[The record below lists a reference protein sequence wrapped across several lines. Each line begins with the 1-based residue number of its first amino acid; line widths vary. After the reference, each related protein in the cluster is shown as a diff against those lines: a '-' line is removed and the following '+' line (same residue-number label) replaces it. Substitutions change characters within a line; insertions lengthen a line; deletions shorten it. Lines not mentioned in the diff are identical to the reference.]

1 MIARRALCLLTVLT
15 SVSVSSAAAA
25 QQGPPPLP
33 GTSPSGGAGATSPAG
48 AAAAQPSPYDPSM
61 QAGGLAPPPPM
72 TAPEPEPA
80 SPDGGTEQRLDE
92 AKERDSGR
100 GLEIV
105 WLNVEG
111 GYENVGLQTFNIDE
125 DNFTAGFVSS
135 AANGGVIGAG
145 VGVRLLYFTLGAR
158 GRVGLFSDWQLFRL
172 GGEVGMHLPLGKL
185 DPHVDLGFGY
195 AGLGSVKS
203 AVSGAA
209 DAIAIR
215 GFYGRI
221 SGGLD
226 LYLSPVFS
234 LGANASWELLALT
247 RPGLSSAAIEEIRSG
262 AAAPQQA
269 KADLLAAEGSSV
281 GSALALTAVAGLHF

>member
-1 MIARRALCLLTVLT
+1 MIARRALCLLTVLA
-15 SVSVSSAAAA
+15 SAAAASTAAA
-25 QQGPPPLP
+25 QQGQPALGASP
-33 GTSPSGGAGATSPAG
+33 GGG
-48 AAAAQPSPYDPSM
+48 AAAPAQTNPYDPSM

-72 TAPEPEPA
+72 TTPEPEPV
-80 SPDGGTEQRLDE
+80 SPDDTERRLDD
-92 AKERDSGR
+92 AKKEDSGR
-100 GLEIV
+100 GLELI

-125 DNFTAGFVSS
+125 EEFTAGFISS
-135 AANGGVIGAG
+135 SANGGVLGAG
-145 VGVRLLYFTLGAR
+145 AGVRLLYFTLGAR
-158 GRVGLFSDWQLFRL
+158 GRVGFFDDWQLFSL
-172 GGEVGMHLPLGKL
+172 GGEVGLHLPLGRL

-195 AGLGSVKS
+195 AGLGSFKS

-234 LGANASWELLALT
+234 IGANASWELLALT
-247 RPGLSSAAIEEIRSG
+247 RPGLSTAQIDRIKGEA

>member
-1 MIARRALCLLTVLT
+1 MIARRTLCLLTVLT
-15 SVSVSSAAAA
+15 SACMTSAALA
-25 QQGPPPLP
+25 QQGQPLP
-33 GTSPSGGAGATSPAG
+33 GTSPSVGASAASPTG
-48 AAAAQPSPYDPSM
+48 AAAAQPNPYDPSM

-72 TAPEPEPA
+72 TTPEPEPA
-80 SPDGGTEQRLDE
+80 APDGTAQRLDE
-92 AKERDSGR
+92 ARERDSGR

-125 DNFTAGFVSS
+125 DDFTAGFVSS

-158 GRVGLFSDWQLFRL
+158 GRVGFFSDWQLFTL
-172 GGEVGMHLPLGKL
+172 GGEVGMHLPLGRL

-215 GFYGRI
+215 GFYGRV

-234 LGANASWELLALT
+234 IGANASWELLALT
-247 RPGLSSAAIEEIRSG
+247 RPGLSSAAIEGIKNG

-269 KADLLAAEGSSV
+269 KADLLAADGSSV

>member
-1 MIARRALCLLTVLT
+1 MIARPALCLLTALAAAAT
-15 SVSVSSAAAA
+15 ASTAAA
-25 QQGPPPLP
+25 QQGQPAP
-33 GTSPSGGAGATSPAG
+33 GITPYG
-48 AAAAQPSPYDPSM
+48 AASPPGAAPAPPNPYDPSM

-72 TAPEPEPA
+72 TLEPEPVP
-80 SPDGGTEQRLDE
+80 PDGGTARRLDE
-92 AKERDSGR
+92 AKKEDSGR

-125 DNFTAGFVSS
+125 DELTAGFISS
-135 AANGGVIGAG
+135 AANGGVLGAG

-158 GRVGLFSDWQLFRL
+158 GRVGLFDDWQLFSA
-172 GGEVGMHLPLGKL
+172 GGEVGMHLPLGRL
-185 DPHVDLGFGY
+185 DPHVALGFGY
-195 AGLGSVKS
+195 AGLGSFKS
-203 AVSGAA
+203 AVRGAA

-226 LYLSPVFS
+226 VYLSPVFS
-234 LGANASWELLALT
+234 LGASASWELLALT
-247 RPGLSSAAIEEIRSG
+247 RPGLTSAQLDRIRSE
-262 AAAPQQA
+262 AAATPQQA

>member
-15 SVSVSSAAAA
+15 SAAAA
-25 QQGPPPLP
+25 S
-33 GTSPSGGAGATSPAG
+33 T
-48 AAAAQPSPYDPSM
+48 AAAQPAPGATPYGASDPSTSGAAPAQTNPYDPSM

-72 TAPEPEPA
+72 TTPEPEPV
-80 SPDGGTEQRLDE
+80 SPDDTEQRLEE
-92 AKERDSGR
+92 AKKEDSGR
-100 GLEIV
+100 GLELV
-105 WLNVEG
+105 WLSVEG

-125 DNFTAGFVSS
+125 EELTAGFISS
-135 AANGGVIGAG
+135 SANGGVVGAG
-145 VGVRLLYFTLGAR
+145 VGVRLLFLTLGAR
-158 GRVGLFSDWQLFRL
+158 GRVGFFHDWQLFSA

-185 DPHVDLGFGY
+185 DPHIDLGFGY
-195 AGLGSVKS
+195 AGLGSFKS

-234 LGANASWELLALT
+234 IGASASWELLALT
-247 RPGLSSAAIEEIRSG
+247 RPGLTSAEIERIKGE
-262 AAAPQQA
+262 AATTPQQA

>member
-15 SVSVSSAAAA
+15 SAAAA
-25 QQGPPPLP
+25 S
-33 GTSPSGGAGATSPAG
+33 T
-48 AAAAQPSPYDPSM
+48 AAAQPVPGATPYGVSDPSTSGAAPAQTNPYDPSM

-72 TAPEPEPA
+72 TTPEPEPVT
-80 SPDGGTEQRLDE
+80 PDDTEQRLEE
-92 AKERDSGR
+92 AKKEDSGR
-100 GLEIV
+100 GLELV

-125 DNFTAGFVSS
+125 EELTAGFISS
-135 AANGGVIGAG
+135 SANGGVVGAG
-145 VGVRLLYFTLGAR
+145 VGVRLLFLTLGAR
-158 GRVGLFSDWQLFRL
+158 GRVGFFNDWQLFSA

-185 DPHVDLGFGY
+185 DPHIDLGFGY
-195 AGLGSVKS
+195 AGLGSFKS

-234 LGANASWELLALT
+234 IGASASWELLALT
-247 RPGLSSAAIEEIRSG
+247 RPGLTSAEIDRIKG
-262 AAAPQQA
+262 EAATTPQQA

>member
-1 MIARRALCLLTVLT
+1 MIARRALCLLTVLA
-15 SVSVSSAAAA
+15 SAAAASTAAA
-25 QQGPPPLP
+25 QQGQPALGASP
-33 GTSPSGGAGATSPAG
+33 GDAASPAG
-48 AAAAQPSPYDPSM
+48 AAPTQPNPYDPSM

-72 TAPEPEPA
+72 TVPEPEPV
-80 SPDGGTEQRLDE
+80 SPDDDTERRLE
-92 AKERDSGR
+92 ESKKEDSGR
-100 GLEIV
+100 GLEFV

-111 GYENVGLQTFNIDE
+111 GYQNVGLQTFNIDE
-125 DNFTAGFVSS
+125 EELTAGFISS
-135 AANGGVIGAG
+135 SANGGVLGAG
-145 VGVRLLYFTLGAR
+145 VGLRLLYFTLGAR
-158 GRVGLFSDWQLFRL
+158 GRVGFFNDWQLFSV
-172 GGEVGMHLPLGKL
+172 GGEVGMHLPLGRL

-195 AGLGSVKS
+195 AGLGSFKS

-226 LYLSPVFS
+226 IYLSPVFS
-234 LGANASWELLALT
+234 IGANASWELLALT
-247 RPGLSSAAIEEIRSG
+247 RPGLSSAQIDRIKGE
-262 AAAPQQA
+262 AAATPQQA

>member
-1 MIARRALCLLTVLT
+1 MIARRALCLLTVIT
-15 SVSVSSAAAA
+15 SAVAASPAAA
-25 QQGPPPLP
+25 QQGQPAP
-33 GTSPSGGAGATSPAG
+33 GTSPSGASAALPAG
-48 AAAAQPSPYDPSM
+48 AAPVQPNPYDPSM

-72 TAPEPEPA
+72 TMPEPEPV
-80 SPDGGTEQRLDE
+80 SPDGGTEQRLDD
-92 AKERDSGR
+92 AKREDSGR
-100 GLEIV
+100 GLELV
-105 WLNVEG
+105 WFNVEG

-125 DNFTAGFVSS
+125 DELTAGFISS
-135 AANGGVIGAG
+135 SANGGVLGAG

-158 GRVGLFSDWQLFRL
+158 GRVGFFSDWQLFSV
-172 GGEVGMHLPLGKL
+172 GGEVGMHLPLGRL

-195 AGLGSVKS
+195 AGLGSFKS

-226 LYLSPVFS
+226 IYLSPVFS
-234 LGANASWELLALT
+234 IGANASWELLALT
-247 RPGLSSAAIEEIRSG
+247 RPGLSTAQIDRIKGEAATT
-262 AAAPQQA
+262 PQQA
-269 KADLLAAEGSSV
+269 RADLLAAEGSSV

>member
-15 SVSVSSAAAA
+15 SAAAA
-25 QQGPPPLP
+25 S
-33 GTSPSGGAGATSPAG
+33 T
-48 AAAAQPSPYDPSM
+48 AAAQPVPGTTPYGAASAPSPSGAPPAQPNPYDPSM

-72 TAPEPEPA
+72 TAPEPEPV
-80 SPDGGTEQRLDE
+80 SPDDTERRLEE
-92 AKERDSGR
+92 AKKEDSGR
-100 GLEIV
+100 GLELV

-125 DNFTAGFVSS
+125 EELTAGFISS
-135 AANGGVIGAG
+135 SANGGVVGAG
-145 VGVRLLYFTLGAR
+145 VGVRLLFFTLGAR
-158 GRVGLFSDWQLFRL
+158 GRVGFFNDWQLFSA

-185 DPHVDLGFGY
+185 DPHIDLGFGY
-195 AGLGSVKS
+195 AGLGSFKS

-234 LGANASWELLALT
+234 IGANASWELLALT
-247 RPGLSSAAIEEIRSG
+247 RPGLTSEEIDRIKG
-262 AAAPQQA
+262 EAATTPQQA

>member
-1 MIARRALCLLTVLT
+1 MIARRALCLLTVVTSASLT
-15 SVSVSSAAAA
+15 SAAVA
-25 QQGPPPLP
+25 QQGQPIP
-33 GTSPSGGAGATSPAG
+33 GASPSGSASVTSPSG
-48 AAAAQPSPYDPSM
+48 AAAAQPNPYDPSM

-72 TAPEPEPA
+72 TTPEPEPA
-80 SPDGGTEQRLDE
+80 APDGGTERRLDE
-92 AKERDSGR
+92 ARERDSGR

-125 DNFTAGFVSS
+125 DDFTAGFVSS
-135 AANGGVIGAG
+135 AANGGLIGAG

-158 GRVGLFSDWQLFRL
+158 GRVGLFSDWQLFTL
-172 GGEVGMHLPLGKL
+172 GGEAGMHLPLGKL

-247 RPGLSSAAIEEIRSG
+247 RPGLSSGAIDRIKGG

>member
-1 MIARRALCLLTVLT
+1 MIARRALCLLTVLA
-15 SVSVSSAAAA
+15 SAAAASTAAA
-25 QQGPPPLP
+25 QQGQPALGASP
-33 GTSPSGGAGATSPAG
+33 GGGAPA
-48 AAAAQPSPYDPSM
+48 QTNPYDPSM

-72 TAPEPEPA
+72 TTPEPEPV
-80 SPDGGTEQRLDE
+80 SPDDTERRLDD
-92 AKERDSGR
+92 AKKEDSGR
-100 GLEIV
+100 GLELI

-125 DNFTAGFVSS
+125 EEFTAGFISS
-135 AANGGVIGAG
+135 SANGGVLGAG
-145 VGVRLLYFTLGAR
+145 AGVRLLYFTLGAR
-158 GRVGLFSDWQLFRL
+158 GRVGFFDDWQLFSL
-172 GGEVGMHLPLGKL
+172 GGEVGLHLPLGRL

-195 AGLGSVKS
+195 AGLGSFKS

-234 LGANASWELLALT
+234 IGANASWELLALT
-247 RPGLSSAAIEEIRSG
+247 RPGLSSAQIDRIKGE
-262 AAAPQQA
+262 AAATPQQA

>member
-1 MIARRALCLLTVLT
+1 MTARRALCLLTPLALVPMAST
-15 SVSVSSAAAA
+15 AAA
-25 QQGPPPLP
+25 QQAQPFP
-33 GTSPSGGAGATSPAG
+33 GGSPHG
-48 AAAAQPSPYDPSM
+48 AASPTAAAPAQPSPYDPSM

-72 TAPEPEPA
+72 QAPDTPPVP
-80 SPDGGTEQRLDE
+80 PDGGTERRLDE
-92 AKERDSGR
+92 AREEDSGR
-100 GLEIV
+100 GLELA

-125 DNFTAGFVSS
+125 EELTAGFIPTS
-135 AANGGVIGAG
+135 ANGGVVGAG
-145 VGVRLLYFTLGAR
+145 AGLRLLFFTLGAR
-158 GRVGLFSDWQLFRL
+158 GRIGFFNDWQLFSV
-172 GGEVGMHLPLGKL
+172 GGEAGVHLPLGKL

-195 AGLGSVKS
+195 VGLGNVKS
-203 AVSGAA
+203 AVRGAA

-226 LYLSPVFS
+226 VYLSPVFS
-234 LGANASWELLALT
+234 LGANASWEFMALT
-247 RPGLSSAAIEEIRSG
+247 RPGLSSQAIERIKGET
-262 AAAPQQA
+262 AASPQQA

>member
-1 MIARRALCLLTVLT
+1 MIARRALCLLTALT
-15 SVSVSSAAAA
+15 AATTAPLAAA
-25 QQGPPPLP
+25 QQGQPAP
-33 GTSPSGGAGATSPAG
+33 GNTPYG
-48 AAAAQPSPYDPSM
+48 AASTPGAAPAQPNPYDPSM

-72 TAPEPEPA
+72 TTLDPEPA
-80 SPDGGTEQRLDE
+80 PPDGGTARRLDE
-92 AKERDSGR
+92 AKEEDSGR

-105 WLNVEG
+105 WLNFEG

-125 DNFTAGFVSS
+125 DELTAGFISS
-135 AANGGVIGAG
+135 AANGGVMGAG

-158 GRVGLFSDWQLFRL
+158 GRVGFFNDWQLFSA
-172 GGEVGMHLPLGKL
+172 GGEVGMHLPLGRL

-195 AGLGSVKS
+195 AGLGSFKS
-203 AVSGAA
+203 AVRGAA

-226 LYLSPVFS
+226 VYLSPVFS
-234 LGANASWELLALT
+234 IGANASWELLALT
-247 RPGLSSAAIEEIRSG
+247 RPGLTSAQIDRIRSE
-262 AAAPQQA
+262 AAATPQQV

>member
-1 MIARRALCLLTVLT
+1 MIARRPLCLLTVLT
-15 SVSVSSAAAA
+15 SAAAA
-25 QQGPPPLP
+25 S
-33 GTSPSGGAGATSPAG
+33 T
-48 AAAAQPSPYDPSM
+48 AAAQPAPGATPYGVSDPSTSSAAPAQTNPYDPSM

-72 TAPEPEPA
+72 TTPEPEPV
-80 SPDGGTEQRLDE
+80 SPDDTEQRLEE
-92 AKERDSGR
+92 AKKEDSGR
-100 GLEIV
+100 GLELV

-125 DNFTAGFVSS
+125 EELTAGFISS
-135 AANGGVIGAG
+135 SANGGVVGAG
-145 VGVRLLYFTLGAR
+145 VGVRLLFLTLGAR
-158 GRVGLFSDWQLFRL
+158 GRVGFFNDWQLFSA

-185 DPHVDLGFGY
+185 DPHIDLGFGY
-195 AGLGSVKS
+195 AGLGSFKS

-234 LGANASWELLALT
+234 IGASASWELLALT
-247 RPGLSSAAIEEIRSG
+247 RPGLTSAEIDRIKG
-262 AAAPQQA
+262 EAATTPQQA

>member
-1 MIARRALCLLTVLT
+1 MIARRALCLLTVLA
-15 SVSVSSAAAA
+15 SAAAA
-25 QQGPPPLP
+25 STAAAQP
-33 GTSPSGGAGATSPAG
+33 GQPALGASPGDG
-48 AAAAQPSPYDPSM
+48 AAAAAPTNPYDPSM

-72 TAPEPEPA
+72 TTPEPEPV
-80 SPDGGTEQRLDE
+80 SPDDTERRLDD
-92 AKERDSGR
+92 AKKEDSGR
-100 GLEIV
+100 GLELI

-125 DNFTAGFVSS
+125 EELTAGFISS
-135 AANGGVIGAG
+135 SANGGVLGAG
-145 VGVRLLYFTLGAR
+145 AGVRLLYFTLGAR
-158 GRVGLFSDWQLFRL
+158 GRVGFFDDWQLFTL
-172 GGEVGMHLPLGKL
+172 GGEVGLHLPLGRL

-195 AGLGSVKS
+195 AGLGSFKS

-215 GFYGRI
+215 GVYGRI

-234 LGANASWELLALT
+234 IGANASWELLALT
-247 RPGLSSAAIEEIRSG
+247 RPGLSSAQIDRIKGE
-262 AAAPQQA
+262 AAATPQQA

>member
-15 SVSVSSAAAA
+15 AATTASLATA
-25 QQGPPPLP
+25 QQGQPAP
-33 GTSPSGGAGATSPAG
+33 GTTPYG
-48 AAAAQPSPYDPSM
+48 AASTPGAAPAQPNPYDPSM

-72 TAPEPEPA
+72 TTLEPEPA
-80 SPDGGTEQRLDE
+80 SPDGGTARRLDE
-92 AKERDSGR
+92 AKQEDSGR

-105 WLNVEG
+105 WLNFEG

-125 DNFTAGFVSS
+125 DELTAGFISS

-158 GRVGLFSDWQLFRL
+158 GRVGFFNDWQLFSA
-172 GGEVGMHLPLGKL
+172 GGEVGMHLPLGRL

-195 AGLGSVKS
+195 AGLGSFKS
-203 AVSGAA
+203 AVRGAA

-226 LYLSPVFS
+226 VYLSPVFS

-247 RPGLSSAAIEEIRSG
+247 RPGLTSAQIERIRSE
-262 AAAPQQA
+262 AAATPQQA